1 MLTEKCFPPNFEYF
15 RFKISR
21 SLELLKFTL
30 DILIFYEIHFFVKCY
45 FCYFFVGFLVFFFVI
60 LFIFLIVHRYYELLK
75 DKDEFL

>member
-30 DILIFYEIHFFVKCY
+30 DILIFYEIHFLSNVISVIFRGI
-45 FCYFFVGFLVFFFVI
+45 FSFFFVI
-60 LFIFLIVHRYYELLK
+60 LFIFLILHRYYELLK
-75 DKDEFL
+75 YKDEFL